1 VARYFLLH
9 HRLSLSAGGDR
20 SVFGRLIAPRRTSS
34 VAIIALIEILEPYQ
48 PREIDRGY
56 AGIARQII
64 IGRDFH
70 ASLMPNLPTAIL
82 FDLDDTILAAFGQ
95 AADQWQRVV
104 AEFADR
110 LEPHPPAD
118 IVTAVQD
125 YSRYLWADQARHKH
139 WRHRIGEARRH
150 IVENALCG
158 LATSAGRVAPPLELC
173 HAVADRFQ
181 QIHEAELRIFPGAHE
196 TLDRLKELGV
206 KLALVTNGGAEAQRA
221 KVVRFALEHRFDHIQ
236 IEGEH
241 GFGKPEE
248 QAYSHA
254 LASLGVEA
262 RETWMVGD
270 NLEWEVV
277 APQRLGI
284 FAIWYDGNS
293 VGLPADSAIRP
304 DRIIRT
310 LPELLE

>member
-1 VARYFLLH
+1 
-9 HRLSLSAGGDR
+9 
-20 SVFGRLIAPRRTSS
+20 
-34 VAIIALIEILEPYQ
+34 
-48 PREIDRGY
+48 
-56 AGIARQII
+56 
-64 IGRDFH
+64 
-70 ASLMPNLPTAIL
+70 MPDLPTAIL

-110 LEPHPPAD
+110 LDPHPPAD
-118 IVTAVQD
+118 IVAAVQD

-150 IVENALCG
+150 IVESALCA
-158 LATSAGRVAPPLELC
+158 LAASAGIAAPPAALC
-173 HAVADRFQ
+173 RALADRFQ
-181 QIHEAELRIFPGAHE
+181 QIHEAELQMFPGAHE
-196 TLDRLKELGV
+196 TLDRLKQLGI
-206 KLALVTNGGAEAQRA
+206 KLALVTNGAAEAQRA
-221 KVVRFALEHRFDHIQ
+221 KVARFALEHRFDHIQ

-248 QAYSHA
+248 QAYLHA
-254 LASLGVEA
+254 LAALGVEP

-277 APQRLGI
+277 APQLLGI
-284 FAIWYDGNS
+284 FAIWYDGYGI
-293 VGLPADSAIRP
+293 GLPPDSPIRP
-304 DRIIRT
+304 DRIIRS